1 MASIADWFQSRESHL
16 YCIVN
21 REVGSQ
27 PNLHIVK
34 GLKGWEKAIKGGYDL
49 QKKFKVGPTSNYTVF
64 RLPCGDKSSVQ
75 GFQFYVLKFFPLSKR
90 IFEGFELVR
99 QEITA
104 V

>member
-27 PNLHIVK
+27 LSLHIVK

-49 QKKFKVGPTSNYTVF
+49 
-64 RLPCGDKSSVQ
+64 
-75 GFQFYVLKFFPLSKR
+75 
-90 IFEGFELVR
+90 
-99 QEITA
+99 
-104 V
+104 

>member
-1 MASIADWFQSRESHL
+1 MASSADWFQSMESHL

-49 QKKFKVGPTSNYTVF
+49 
-64 RLPCGDKSSVQ
+64 
-75 GFQFYVLKFFPLSKR
+75 
-90 IFEGFELVR
+90 
-99 QEITA
+99 
-104 V
+104 